1 MPSYVLS
8 CCSTADVTR
17 EWLDDHDIKYLYFNY
32 YLNGEMCK
40 DDFGATNSPAELY
53 AKMLAGAEA
62 KTSQIS
68 AGDYMEHFERYLAQG
83 LDVLHVTL
91 STGISG
97 TFNSACAA
105 RDQLAEKYPDRK
117 IYVIDSLAA
126 SAGFGLL
133 MERLAGLRDA
143 GMGIDELA
151 TWAEDHKHE
160 VQHWFFSSD
169 LTFFVRGGRI
179 SKAAGLVGGVLKIC
193 PVMDVE
199 PDGSLAVK
207 EKIRT
212 KAKAINRVVGLLR
225 QVLHQPVRVPRGR
238 AGGGAPHRGDLPQA
252 RRQGGD
258 LPHRRHHRRAH
269 RTGHR
274 GHVLLGP
281 AEGLGT
287 GHKRLGGGRRLGGRP
302 FLVTRGAVAA
312 SLTIVGDFSGMPQ
325 VSATIRLKSR
335 RSKNATSEEVLRGLA
350 ENHRQS
356 ARRYRGIEKNLS

>member
-1 MPSYVLS
+1 MPGYVLS

-17 EWLDDHDIKYLYFNY
+17 EWLENRDIAYLYFNY
-32 YLNGEMCK
+32 FLNGEMCK
-40 DDFGATNSPAELY
+40 DDFGATNPPAQLY
-53 AKMLAGAEA
+53 AKMLAGADA

-68 AGDYMEHFERYLAQG
+68 AGDYMEHFEKYLAQG
-83 LDVLHVTL
+83 KDVLHVTL

-126 SAGFGLL
+126 SSGFGLL
-133 MERLAGLRDA
+133 MDRLAELRDG

-151 TWAEDHKHE
+151 AWAEDHKHE

-179 SKAAGLVGGVLKIC
+179 SKAAGLVGGMLKIC

-212 KAKAINRVVGLLR
+212 KAKAINRVVEKMEELAEDGLDYSGTCYISQSECLADA
-225 QVLHQPVRVPRGR
+225 QEVV
-238 AGGGAPHRGDLPQA
+238 A
-252 RRQGGD
+252 RIEERFPKLNGKVEIFPIG
-258 LPHRRHHRRAH
+258 
-269 RTGHR
+269 
-274 GHVLLGP
+274 
-281 AEGLGT
+281 
-287 GHKRLGGGRRLGGRP
+287 
-302 FLVTRGAVAA
+302 
-312 SLTIVGDFSGMPQ
+312 
-325 VSATIRLKSR
+325 ATIGVYTGPGTVALFFWGQR
-335 RSKNATSEEVLRGLA
+335 RV
-350 ENHRQS
+350 
-356 ARRYRGIEKNLS
+356 

>member
-17 EWLDDHDIKYLYFNY
+17 EWLEEHDIAYLYFNY

-40 DDFGATNSPAELY
+40 DDFGATNSPAQLY

-68 AGDYMEHFERYLAQG
+68 AGDYMAHFEKYLAAEP
-83 LDVLHVTL
+83 DVLHVPL
-91 STGISG
+91 SSGISG
-97 TFNSACAA
+97 TYNSACAA

-117 IYVIDSLAA
+117 VYVIDSLAA
-126 SAGFGLL
+126 SAGYGLL
-133 MERLAGLRDA
+133 MERLAGLRDT

-151 TWAEDHKHE
+151 AWAEEHKHE

-179 SKAAGLVGGVLKIC
+179 SKAAGLVGGMLKIC

-212 KAKAINRVVGLLR
+212 KAKAIGRVVEKMAELAEG
-225 QVLHQPVRVPRGR
+225 GR
-238 AGGGAPHRGDLPQA
+238 DYSGKCFISQSECLDDAQEVA
-252 RRQGGD
+252 RRIEETFPKLDGKVEIFPIGATIGVHTGPGTVATFFWGQ
-258 LPHRRHHRRAH
+258 RRA
-269 RTGHR
+269 
-274 GHVLLGP
+274 
-281 AEGLGT
+281 
-287 GHKRLGGGRRLGGRP
+287 
-302 FLVTRGAVAA
+302 
-312 SLTIVGDFSGMPQ
+312 
-325 VSATIRLKSR
+325 
-335 RSKNATSEEVLRGLA
+335 
-350 ENHRQS
+350 
-356 ARRYRGIEKNLS
+356 